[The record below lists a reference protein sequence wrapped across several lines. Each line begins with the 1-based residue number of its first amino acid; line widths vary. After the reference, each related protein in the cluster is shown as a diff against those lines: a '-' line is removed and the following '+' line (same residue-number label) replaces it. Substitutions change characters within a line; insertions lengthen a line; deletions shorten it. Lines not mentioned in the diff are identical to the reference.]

1 MQRYP
6 PPFPLRIQAIGL
18 LAWTVLTFAAAAVGG
33 FASSQ
38 AGSFYADLA
47 RPSWAPPGWLFGP
60 VWTLLYALMA
70 VAVWLVWRSG
80 GFRSA
85 GSALTLYLLQLA
97 ANAMWTWLFF
107 AWRQGGFAFAEIL
120 VLWALIAATILA
132 FWRVS
137 RIAGVLLLPYLAW
150 VSFAAAL
157 TYATWTLNPGVL
169 S

>member
-1 MQRYP
+1 MQPYP
-6 PPFPLRIQAIGL
+6 PPFPIRIQAIGL
-18 LAWTVLTFAAAAVGG
+18 LAWTVVTFAAAAVGG

-70 VAVWLVWRSG
+70 VAVWLVWRNG

-97 ANAMWTWLFF
+97 ANSMWTWLFF
-107 AWRQGGFAFAEIL
+107 AWRQGGLAFAEIL

-132 FWRVS
+132 FWRIS

>member
-6 PPFPLRIQAIGL
+6 SPFPIRIQAIGL
-18 LAWTVLTFAAAAVGG
+18 LAWTVVTFAAAAVGG

-97 ANAMWTWLFF
+97 ANSMWTWLFF
-107 AWRQGGFAFAEIL
+107 AWRQGGLAFAEIL

-132 FWRVS
+132 FWRIS

>member
-70 VAVWLVWRSG
+70 VAVWLVWRRG

>member
-6 PPFPLRIQAIGL
+6 PPFPIRIQAIGL

-70 VAVWLVWRSG
+70 IAVWLVWRSG